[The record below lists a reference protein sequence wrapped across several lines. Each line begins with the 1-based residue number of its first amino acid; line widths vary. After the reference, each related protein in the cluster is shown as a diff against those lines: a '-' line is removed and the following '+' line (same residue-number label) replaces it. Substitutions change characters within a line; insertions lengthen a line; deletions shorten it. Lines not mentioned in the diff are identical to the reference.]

1 MTDAEKLASIAAG
14 VSPACGTRYV
24 ELSAAVFG
32 GAVPARPGEPGTR
45 TGRKILRAPLKGPAF
60 MDWYMPAGGPDSHF
74 QSDKRMRWKA
84 KQDAMRESA
93 KGGAKEEV

>member
-1 MTDAEKLASIAAG
+1 MSSPVADVTLAC
-14 VSPACGTRYV
+14 VSLLGLGFFLMCAMGSTCFILFCCGGHR
-24 ELSAAVFG
+24 
-32 GAVPARPGEPGTR
+32 
-45 TGRKILRAPLKGPAF
+45 
-60 MDWYMPAGGPDSHF
+60 YMPAGGPDSHF